1 MAAMT
6 LGHQALYVAKVE
18 GLELRVEGP
27 DDDGRD
33 DFHVVPIGISSS
45 ASASSMSSVGCISSI
60 TRKKAEGLMLEATTG
75 RFTSLPR
82 TLRRVVLPQ
91 RFTGDSTPRYVL
103 TSRNLKHQVWMIQSA
118 SVSAACLGRT

>member
-45 ASASSMSSVGCISSI
+45 TASEIWDDVEVVP
-60 TRKKAEGLMLEATTG
+60 TFLEAG
-75 RFTSLPR
+75 SL
-82 TLRRVVLPQ
+82 
-91 RFTGDSTPRYVL
+91 L
-103 TSRNLKHQVWMIQSA
+103 TRM
-118 SVSAACLGRT
+118 T